1 MSQSLLFLDRKDVEA
16 LLPMEECIEVVDEAL
31 RVLARGEAVQP
42 LRTLY
47 WMPDR
52 HGILAMMPGMLGGTI
67 TGAKVLTV
75 VPENH
80 LHGME
85 SHQGVVLL
93 FEQERGRPLA
103 VLDAAS
109 VTAIRT
115 AAASAVAT
123 RALARRDAGDLA
135 ILGSGVQA
143 RTHLDAMR
151 AVRPLR
157 RVRVWSRRPES
168 ARRFAAEEH
177 ERTGL
182 AVEVASTAR
191 EAVEG
196 ADLICAVTAATEAV
210 LLGDWIAPGAHINA
224 VGACTPKARELDAA
238 AVARSR
244 LFTDRRESLL
254 AEAGDFLLA
263 REERAVT
270 DDHIL
275 GEIGEVLEGK
285 IPGRRSDAEITLFK
299 SLGIAVEDLAAG
311 MHVYR
316 KAVTSSRTSTD
327 KHGRA
332 RTATDRP

>member
-1 MSQSLLFLDRKDVEA
+1 MSQALLFLDREDVEA
-16 LLPMEECIEVVDEAL
+16 LLPMEECIEVIDEAL
-31 RVLARGEAVQP
+31 RILARGEAVQP
-42 LRTLY
+42 LRTVY

-52 HGILAMMPGMLGGTI
+52 HGLLAVMPGLLGGTVA
-67 TGAKVLTV
+67 GAKVLTV

-80 LHGME
+80 QHGLE
-85 SHQGVVLL
+85 SHQGMVVL
-93 FEQERGRPLA
+93 FEQERGRLLA
-103 VLDAAS
+103 ILDAAS

-115 AAASAVAT
+115 AAASGVAT

-168 ARRFAAEEH
+168 ARRFAAEES

-182 AVEVASTAR
+182 AVEAMPTAR

-210 LLGDWIAPGAHINA
+210 LFGSWIAPGAHVNA

-244 LFTDRRESLL
+244 LYTDRRESLL

-263 REERAVT
+263 REEGAVT

-275 GEIGEVLEGK
+275 GEVGEVLEGK
-285 IPGRRSDAEITLFK
+285 VPGRRSDAEIKLFK

-316 KAVTSSRTSTD
+316 KAVRQE
-327 KHGRA
+327 RVA
-332 RTATDRP
+332 E

>member
-1 MSQSLLFLDRKDVEA
+1 M
-16 LLPMEECIEVVDEAL
+16 
-31 RVLARGEAVQP
+31 
-42 LRTLY
+42 
-47 WMPDR
+47 
-52 HGILAMMPGMLGGTI
+52 
-67 TGAKVLTV
+67 
-75 VPENH
+75 
-80 LHGME
+80 
-85 SHQGVVLL
+85 
-93 FEQERGRPLA
+93 
-103 VLDAAS
+103 
-109 VTAIRT
+109 TAIRT

-123 RALARRDAGDLA
+123 RALAREEAGDLA

-168 ARRFAAEEH
+168 ARRFAEREG

-182 AVEVASTAR
+182 AVEPMPSAR
-191 EAVEG
+191 EAVDG
-196 ADLICAVTAATEAV
+196 ADLICTVTAAREPV
-210 LLGDWIAPGAHINA
+210 LLGEWILPGAHVNA
-224 VGACTPKARELDAA
+224 AGACTPNARELDAA

-263 REERAVT
+263 RGEGAVA

-285 IPGRRSDAEITLFK
+285 VPGRRADAEITLFK

-311 MHVYR
+311 WHVYR
-316 KAVTSSRTSTD
+316 KALAA
-327 KHGRA
+327 GRGSA
-332 RTATDRP
+332 LDS

>member
-1 MSQSLLFLDRKDVEA
+1 MPILYLNRHDVEA
-16 LLPMEECIEVVDEAL
+16 LLPMDECIEVVDEAL
-31 RVLARGEAVQP
+31 RALACGEAIQP
-42 LRTLY
+42 LRSAY

-52 HGILAMMPGMLGGTI
+52 NGLLAVMPGMLGRTVAGV
-67 TGAKVLTV
+67 KVLTV

-80 LHGME
+80 LHGEE
-85 SHQGVVLL
+85 SHQGMVLL

-103 VLDAAS
+103 LLDASS

-123 RALARRDAGDLA
+123 RALARAEAGDLA

-143 RTHLDAMR
+143 RSHLDAMR
-151 AVRPLR
+151 AVRTLR

-168 ARRFAAEEH
+168 ARRFADLEG

-182 AVEVASTAR
+182 TVEPMSSAR
-191 EAVEG
+191 EAVDG
-196 ADLICAVTAATEAV
+196 ADLICTVTAAREPV
-210 LLGDWIAPGAHINA
+210 LLGEWITPGAHVNA
-224 VGACTPKARELDAA
+224 AGACTPNARELDAV

-263 REERAVT
+263 RGEGAVV

-285 IPGRRSDAEITLFK
+285 VPGRRADAEITIFK
-299 SLGIAVEDLAAG
+299 SLGIALEDLAAAW
-311 MHVYR
+311 HVYR
-316 KAVTSSRTSTD
+316 KALVA
-327 KHGRA
+327 GRGNA
-332 RTATDRP
+332 LEN

>member
-1 MSQSLLFLDRKDVEA
+1 MPHSLLFLDREDVEA
-16 LLPMEECIEVVDEAL
+16 LLPMAECIEVVDEAL
-31 RVLARGEAVQP
+31 RMLTRGEAVQP
-42 LRTLY
+42 LRSAY

-52 HGILAMMPGMLGGTI
+52 HGLLAVMPGLLGGTVAG
-67 TGAKVLTV
+67 TKVLTV

-80 LHGME
+80 LRGLE
-85 SHQGVVLL
+85 SHQGVVML

-143 RTHLDAMR
+143 RSHLDAMR

-168 ARRFAAEEH
+168 ARRFADQESA
-177 ERTGL
+177 RTGL
-182 AVEVASTAR
+182 TVEVASTSR

-244 LFTDRRESLL
+244 LYTDRRESLL

-263 REERAVT
+263 REEGAVT

-275 GEIGEVLEGK
+275 GEVGEVLEGK
-285 IPGRRSDAEITLFK
+285 VPGRRSDDEITLFK

-316 KAVTSSRTSTD
+316 KAL
-327 KHGRA
+327 A
-332 RTATDRP
+332 RSA

>member
-1 MSQSLLFLDRKDVEA
+1 MLYLNRQDVEA
-16 LLPMEECIEVVDEAL
+16 LLPMDECIEVVDDAL
-31 RVLARGEAVQP
+31 RALARGEAIQP
-42 LRTLY
+42 LRSAY
-47 WMPDR
+47 WMPER
-52 HGILAMMPGMLGGTI
+52 NGLLAVMSGMLGRTI
-67 TGAKVLTV
+67 AGVKVLTV

-80 LHGME
+80 LHGEE
-85 SHQGVVLL
+85 SHQGMVLL

-103 VLDAAS
+103 LLDASS

-123 RALARRDAGDLA
+123 RALARAEAGDLA
-135 ILGSGVQA
+135 ILGSGTQA

-151 AVRPLR
+151 AVRLLR

-168 ARRFAAEEH
+168 ARRFAEREG

-182 AVEVASTAR
+182 AVEPMPSAR
-191 EAVEG
+191 EAVDG
-196 ADLICAVTAATEAV
+196 ADLICTVTAAREPV
-210 LLGDWIAPGAHINA
+210 LLGEWIAPGAHVNA
-224 VGACTPKARELDAA
+224 AGACTPNARELDAA
-238 AVARSR
+238 AVACSR

-263 REERAVT
+263 RGEGAVA

-285 IPGRRSDAEITLFK
+285 VPGRRADAEITLFK

-311 MHVYR
+311 WHVYR
-316 KAVTSSRTSTD
+316 KALAA
-327 KHGRA
+327 GRGS
-332 RTATDRP
+332 

>member
-1 MSQSLLFLDRKDVEA
+1 MSTSLLFLDREDVEA
-16 LLPMEECIEVVDEAL
+16 LLPMDECVEVIDEAL
-31 RVLARGEAVQP
+31 RILARGEAVQP
-42 LRTLY
+42 LRSVY

-52 HGILAMMPGMLGGTI
+52 HGLLAVMPGLLGDAVA
-67 TGAKVLTV
+67 GAKVLTV
-75 VPENH
+75 IPENH
-80 LHGME
+80 LLGLE
-85 SHQGVVLL
+85 SHQGVVML

-135 ILGSGVQA
+135 LLGSGVQA

-168 ARRFAAEEH
+168 ARRFAAQES

-182 AVEVASTAR
+182 TVEAMVTGR
-191 EAVEG
+191 EAVEE

-224 VGACTPKARELDAA
+224 VGACTPRARELDAA
-238 AVARSR
+238 AVARSL

-263 REERAVT
+263 REEGAVT
-270 DDHIL
+270 DDHIR
-275 GEIGEVLEGK
+275 GEVGEVLEGM
-285 IPGRRSDAEITLFK
+285 IPGRRSDEEITLFK

-316 KAVTSSRTSTD
+316 KAVER
-327 KHGRA
+327 KIVA
-332 RTATDRP
+332 E

>member
-1 MSQSLLFLDRKDVEA
+1 MPVLFLDREDVEA
-16 LLPMEECIEVVDEAL
+16 LLPMAECVEVIDEAL
-31 RVLARGEAVQP
+31 RSLARGEALQP
-42 LRTLY
+42 LRSAH

-52 HGILAMMPGMLGGTI
+52 HGLLVVMPGMLAGTVA
-67 TGAKVLTV
+67 GVKVLTV

-80 LHGME
+80 LHGEE
-85 SHQGVVLL
+85 SHQGMVLL

-103 VLDAAS
+103 LLDASS

-123 RALARRDAGDLA
+123 RALAKADAGDLA

-151 AVRPLR
+151 AVRTLR

-168 ARRFAAEEH
+168 ARRFAEQES

-182 AVEVASTAR
+182 TLEPLPAAR

-196 ADLICAVTAATEAV
+196 ADLICTVTAATEAV
-210 LLGDWIAPGAHINA
+210 LFGDWISPGAHINA
-224 VGACTPKARELDAA
+224 VGACTPNARELDAA

-244 LFTDRRESLL
+244 LFMDCRESLL

-263 REERAVT
+263 RKDGAVT

-285 IPGRRSDAEITLFK
+285 VPGRRSDAEITLFK

-316 KAVTSSRTSTD
+316 KAVAAGRSSG
-327 KHGRA
+327 KG
-332 RTATDRP
+332 